1 MCLVK
6 KVFKLSIVPYQT
18 EIIVLQKYI
27 AAVHLHSDEKIY
39 LKISQNFQENTCA
52 GVFFKQSSGEGLK
65 KKTAAVKK
73 AQIVLNIMINSLKDA
88 SFSTFPF

>member
-6 KVFKLSIVPYQT
+6 KVFKLSIAPYQT
-18 EIIVLQKYI
+18 EIMVLQKYI
-27 AAVHLHSDEKIY
+27 AAVHLHSDEKVY

-65 KKTAAVKK
+65 KK
-73 AQIVLNIMINSLKDA
+73 QQ
-88 SFSTFPF
+88 P